1 MNSRLRLHLFI
12 LFACWIASIA
22 NGAERAA
29 PARIDSIVRA
39 YMEREHIPGVAVVA
53 LQDDRLILAQGWGYS
68 DVASRTAMTP
78 DAVQPIYSISKHMT
92 AAAVLA
98 LVEQGRLD
106 VNAPVALYLP
116 EWFADEPQLRLVHL
130 LRHTSGLPEFIG
142 LDGIEEIESGKRP
155 GSVADVMGIVD
166 RAPRRFAPGTW
177 HSYSNSNYSALALI
191 VERMT
196 HKPLAVPGLEDCATS
211 RAKGVR
217 WSTGYTREGQPWQP
231 PANLTATYVG
241 NGGMCSSA
249 RSLALWMRALAAGRL
264 LPPARVQEMVTTSAL
279 LAGFTPPYGYGLA
292 TVTVA
297 GRPAWS
303 HAGGGEGW
311 GAWVAYL
318 PEDKLT
324 VVVFGNRGWLWST
337 DLGVPIVRAL
347 LGQPEPPLLV
357 QLPVSAA
364 EAEVLANVC
373 DDGLFDFKIAT
384 SSSAAVVTIA
394 PFGDPIVLQKQA
406 LNVFVSALRPDT
418 FRLTLHAD
426 GAPPEF
432 DWMEHRSYLRRCNPR
447 AKQN

>member
-1 MNSRLRLHLFI
+1 MRWVALLVSSLV
-12 LFACWIASIA
+12 AAVASSA
-22 NGAERAA
+22 DSVA

-53 LQDDRLILAQGWGYS
+53 LQDDRVILAQGWGYS
-68 DVASRTAMTP
+68 DVASRAAMTP
-78 DAVQPIYSISKHMT
+78 DDVQPIYSISKHMT

-98 LVEQGRLD
+98 LVDEGRLD

-142 LDGIEEIESGKRP
+142 LDGIEAIESGQRP
-155 GSVADVMGIVD
+155 GSIADVIGIVD
-166 RAPRRFAPGTW
+166 RTPRRFAPGTW

-191 VERMT
+191 VERVSR
-196 HKPLAVPGLEDCATS
+196 KQLALPGMEECATS
-211 RAKGVR
+211 RARGIR
-217 WSTGYTREGQPWQP
+217 WSTGYTREGEPWTP

-241 NGGMCSSA
+241 NGGVCAGA
-249 RSLALWMRALAAGRL
+249 RSLALWMRSLAAGRI
-264 LPPARVQEMVTTSAL
+264 LPPARVQQMVTSAAL
-279 LAGFTPPYGYGLA
+279 PAGFTPPYGYGLS

-318 PEDKLT
+318 PEDELT

-347 LGQPEPPLLV
+347 LGLPEPPPLLH
-357 QLPVSAA
+357 LPVSA
-364 EAEVLANVC
+364 EEGEVLANVC
-373 DDGLFDFKIAT
+373 DDGLFDFKIVT
-384 SSSAAVVTIA
+384 SGAAAIVTIA

-406 LNVFVSALRPDT
+406 PNVFVSTLRPDT
-418 FRLTLHAD
+418 FRLTLRAQ

-432 DWMEHRSYLRRCNPR
+432 DWMEHRSYLRRCTSKAR
-447 AKQN
+447 QK